1 MNLLW
6 KKNQF
11 VFHTWTLKEAETNA
25 RVFTI
30 EHLKFNWCS
39 LFSLPEFTINKI
51 KERCGNHFS
60 AIFVACATCSMYN
73 VVIFNIQIGR
83 ISK

>member
-11 VFHTWTLKEAETNA
+11 VFHTWTLKEAEMNA

-39 LFSLPEFTINKI
+39 LFFLTEFTIDKI
-51 KERCGNHFS
+51 
-60 AIFVACATCSMYN
+60 
-73 VVIFNIQIGR
+73 
-83 ISK
+83 

>member
-1 MNLLW
+1 MDIE
-6 KKNQF
+6 
-11 VFHTWTLKEAETNA
+11 EAEMNA

-51 KERCGNHFS
+51 KERCGNHLS
-60 AIFVACATCSMYN
+60 AIFVASATCSMYN

>member
-11 VFHTWTLKEAETNA
+11 VFHTWTLKEAKKNA

-39 LFSLPEFTINKI
+39 LFSLPEFTIYQLA
-51 KERCGNHFS
+51 RCIMWSYLKFKYDAFQSEG
-60 AIFVACATCSMYN
+60 
-73 VVIFNIQIGR
+73 
-83 ISK
+83 

>member
-11 VFHTWTLKEAETNA
+11 VFHTWTLKEAKKNA
-25 RVFTI
+25 RVLTI

-51 KERCGNHFS
+51 
-60 AIFVACATCSMYN
+60 
-73 VVIFNIQIGR
+73 
-83 ISK
+83 